1 MKMFRISVGG
11 VQLGISFSFPAVIA
25 LVLLTG
31 CDEGS
36 LLTALLCCC
45 LHEGGHLFFML
56 IFGRRPEA
64 VTLYG
69 GGIRI
74 TPQKGRIDSFGKD
87 LAILLAGCG
96 VNFLLAWAWLLTH
109 GMTSFVQINL
119 LLGAFNLLPFR
130 YFDGGRALELLTDGK
145 GLRAVRFTFIIL
157 TAMLIIIMAMR
168 GSVSIS
174 LLITFAFALAA
185 ETADNT

>member
-1 MKMFRISVGG
+1 MFRISVGG

-36 LLTALLCCC
+36 LLTALMCCC
-45 LHEGGHLFFML
+45 LHECGHLFFMML
-56 IFGRRPEA
+56 FGHRPEA

-74 TPQKGRIDSFGKD
+74 TPQKGRIESFGKD
-87 LAILLAGCG
+87 LTVLLAGCG
-96 VNFLLAWAWLLTH
+96 VNFILAWAGLLMH

-119 LLGAFNLLPFR
+119 LLGAFNLLPFKQ
-130 YFDGGRALELLTDGK
+130 FDGGRALELLTDGK
-145 GLRAVRFTFIIL
+145 DLRAVRYTFILL
-157 TAMLIIIMAMR
+157 TAALILLMAVR
-168 GSVSIS
+168 GQVSIS
-174 LLITFAFALAA
+174 LLITFVFALAA
-185 ETADNT
+185 ETADNK

>member
-1 MKMFRISVGG
+1 MFRISVGG
-11 VQLGISFSFPAVIA
+11 VQLGISFSFPAVLA

-45 LHEGGHLFFML
+45 LHECGHLFFML
-56 IFGRRPEA
+56 IFGCRPEA

-74 TPQKGRIDSFGKD
+74 TPQRGRIDSFGKD
-87 LAILLAGCG
+87 LTILLAGCG
-96 VNFLLAWAWLLTH
+96 VNFLLALAGLLNG

-130 YFDGGRALELLTDGK
+130 HFDGGRALELLAEGR
-145 GLRAVRFTFIIL
+145 GLRAVRSTFIIL
-157 TAMLIIIMAMR
+157 TAMLIIFMAVR
-168 GSVSIS
+168 GEVSIS
-174 LLITFAFALAA
+174 LLMTFVFVLAA
-185 ETADNT
+185 EVADNNT

>member
-1 MKMFRISVGG
+1 
-11 VQLGISFSFPAVIA
+11 
-25 LVLLTG
+25 
-31 CDEGS
+31 
-36 LLTALLCCC
+36 
-45 LHEGGHLFFML
+45 
-56 IFGRRPEA
+56 
-64 VTLYG
+64 
-69 GGIRI
+69 
-74 TPQKGRIDSFGKD
+74 
-87 LAILLAGCG
+87 
-96 VNFLLAWAWLLTH
+96 
-109 GMTSFVQINL
+109 MTSFVQINL

-130 YFDGGRALELLTDGK
+130 YFDGGRALELLTEGK

>member
-1 MKMFRISVGG
+1 MFRISVGG
-11 VQLGISFSFPAVIA
+11 VQLGISFSFPAVLA

-45 LHEGGHLFFML
+45 LHECGHLFFML

-64 VTLYG
+64 ITLYG

-74 TPQKGRIDSFGKD
+74 TPPKGRIDSFGKD
-87 LAILLAGCG
+87 LTVLLAGCV
-96 VNFLLAWAWLLTH
+96 VNFLLAWTGLITR

-119 LLGAFNLLPFR
+119 LLGAFNLLPFKH
-130 YFDGGRALELLTDGK
+130 FDGGRALELLTEGK
-145 GLRAVRFTFIIL
+145 SLRAVRYTFIML
-157 TAMLIIIMAMR
+157 TAVLIVVMAVR
-168 GSVSIS
+168 GQMSVS
-174 LLITFAFALAA
+174 LLITFVFAIAA
-185 ETADNT
+185 EAADDA